1 MTSFHLNCL
10 IKASSPNKSYCR
22 LRFQHMN
29 LGVGSESKSHSAVS
43 SSLQAHG
50 LWLTRLLHPWN
61 SPGKN
66 TGVGCHPLL
75 QGIFLTHGLN
85 QGLLHCRQIVYHLNH
100 QGSPGQGWVC
110 GHNSDYN
117 NIQAWKL
124 V

>member
-1 MTSFHLNCL
+1 MTSFHLNFL
-10 IKASSPNKSYCR
+10 FKAPSPNKSYCR

-29 LGVGSESKSHSAVS
+29 LGVGSESESHSVVS
-43 SSLQAHG
+43 SSLQPHG
-50 LWLTRLLHPWN
+50 LWPTRLLCPWN

-66 TGVGCHPLL
+66 TGAGCHFLL
-75 QGIFLTHGLN
+75 QGIFPTQRLN
-85 QGLLHCRQIVYHLNH
+85 LGLLHCRQIVYHLNH

-110 GHNSDYN
+110 GHNSVYN